1 MFWRYI
7 AILSFVSIACAGCT
21 RMYSL
26 PDPPPKDEWVKAQ
39 KPQESPEEAMKRYI
53 DAKRSAI
60 QCFAALADE
69 KWSQA
74 LSWMTDDSVD
84 FLRKHAIDGD
94 LEASLAAHKLQQ
106 NGDIIPFDPV
116 NDVFIAGLADIR
128 DEFGDRTDDED
139 DSTKILY
146 AIAKSGDARRIVVV
160 LEDNRWKVKLTEI
173 PNPLLTP

>member
-1 MFWRYI
+1 
-7 AILSFVSIACAGCT
+7 
-21 RMYSL
+21 MYSL

-39 KPQESPEEAMKRYI
+39 KQQESPEEAMKRYI

-74 LSWMTDDSVD
+74 LSWMTDDSID

-128 DEFGDRTDDED
+128 DEFGDRTDDEED